1 LAVLVKDA
9 GVTKPAMNVEIN
21 VQDNFWETEIP
32 RSPDKTIDLE
42 TWQNW
47 LEIWCDRLEADLPQA
62 SGYELTLRLS
72 DDAEIQHLN
81 CQYRQQ
87 DKPTDVLSFAALEV
101 NCPQPDE
108 LISEIPLY
116 LGDIVISVETAQRQ
130 AEKQGHS
137 LTTELAWLAA
147 HGFLHL
153 LGWDHP
159 DEESLTEMLE
169 QQEILLQAV
178 GLTVFAPQDTYITDS
193 SV

>member
-1 LAVLVKDA
+1 
-9 GVTKPAMNVEIN
+9 MNVEIN
-21 VQDNFWETEIP
+21 VQDNFWETNVS

-47 LEIWCDRLEADLPQA
+47 LEIWCDRASADLPEA

-159 DEESLTEMLE
+159 DEASLTEMLE

-178 GLTVFAPQDTYITDS
+178 GLTVFAPQETYTTDS
-193 SV
+193 RV

>member
-21 VQDNFWETEIP
+21 VQDNFWETEIS

-116 LGDIVISVETAQRQ
+116 LGDIVISVETAQGQ

-147 HGFLHL
+147 HGLLHL

-178 GLTVFAPQDTYITDS
+178 GLTVFAPQETYITDS

>member
-1 LAVLVKDA
+1 
-9 GVTKPAMNVEIN
+9 MNVEIN
-21 VQDNFWETEIP
+21 VQDNFWETEIL
-32 RSPDKTIDLE
+32 RIPDKTIDLE

-47 LEIWCDRLEADLPQA
+47 LEIWCDRLRADLPQA

-116 LGDIVISVETAQRQ
+116 LGDIVISVETAQGQ

-147 HGFLHL
+147 HGLLHL

-169 QQEILLQAV
+169 QQEILLQAI
-178 GLTVFAPQDTYITDS
+178 GLSVFAPHETYITDS